1 MAIFSRPKYST
12 ISVKKKDIPEG
23 MWTRCPLT
31 GEAVYTKD
39 LEENF
44 MVVPR
49 SGYHFQLPAWKRIEL
64 LCDSGTFHEMF
75 TNLKTAD
82 PLEFNKGIPYLEEIK
97 KNQKKTGLDEAVVC
111 GSAKLNGIDIALAV
125 MDFRFL
131 GGSMG
136 CVVGEKITCTIE
148 YGLNKRIPVVIVSS
162 SGGARMHEGIL
173 SLMQMAK
180 TAGALSRLNDAKI
193 PYISVLT
200 NPTTGGVMASFASL
214 GDIIIAEPGALIGFA
229 GPRVIKETTH
239 QDLPPGFQ
247 TSEFLMEHGLIDQVV
262 DRLKMKDRIGFFLR
276 SFGYGP
282 KVKSKKIW

>member
-82 PLEFNKGIPYLEEIK
+82 PLGFNKGIPYLEEIE
-97 KNQKKTGLDEAVVC
+97 KNRKKTGLDEAVVC

-148 YGLNKRIPVVIVSS
+148 YGLNKRIPVVVVSS

-180 TAGALSRLNDAKI
+180 TAGAISRLNDAKI

-276 SFGYGP
+276 SFGYGS

>member
-49 SGYHFQLPAWKRIEL
+49 SGYHFQLPAWRRIEL

-82 PLEFNKGIPYLEEIK
+82 PLEFNKGIPYLEEIE

-180 TAGALSRLNDAKI
+180 TAGAISRLNDAKI

-239 QDLPPGFQ
+239 QDLPSGFQ

>member
-1 MAIFSRPKYST
+1 
-12 ISVKKKDIPEG
+12 

-49 SGYHFQLPAWKRIEL
+49 SGYHFQLPAWRRIEL

-75 TNLKTAD
+75 TNVKTAD
-82 PLEFNKGIPYLEEIK
+82 PLGFNKGIPYLEEIE

-282 KVKSKKIW
+282 KIKSKKIW

>member
-49 SGYHFQLPAWKRIEL
+49 SGYHFQLPAWRRIEL

-82 PLEFNKGIPYLEEIK
+82 PLGFNKGIPYLEEIE
-97 KNQKKTGLDEAVVC
+97 KNRKKTGLDEAVIC

-148 YGLNKRIPVVIVSS
+148 YGLNKRIPVIIVSS

-239 QDLPPGFQ
+239 KDLPPGFQ

>member
-1 MAIFSRPKYST
+1 MAIFGRPKYST
-12 ISVKKKDIPEG
+12 IFVKKKDIPEG

-49 SGYHFQLPAWKRIEL
+49 SGYHFQLPAWRRIEL

-75 TNLKTAD
+75 TNVKTAD
-82 PLEFNKGIPYLEEIK
+82 PLGFNKGIPYLEKKK

-282 KVKSKKIW
+282 KIKSKKIW

>member
-1 MAIFSRPKYST
+1 
-12 ISVKKKDIPEG
+12 

-49 SGYHFQLPAWKRIEL
+49 SGYHFQLPAWRRIEL
-64 LCDSGTFHEMF
+64 LCDSGTFYEMF

-82 PLEFNKGIPYLEEIK
+82 PLEFNKGIPYLEEIE
-97 KNQKKTGLDEAVVC
+97 KNRKKTGLDEAVIC

-180 TAGALSRLNDAKI
+180 TAGAISRLNDAKI

>member
-49 SGYHFQLPAWKRIEL
+49 SGYHFQLPAWRRIEL

-82 PLEFNKGIPYLEEIK
+82 PLEFNKGIPYLKEIE
-97 KNQKKTGLDEAVVC
+97 KNQKKTGLDEAVIC

-148 YGLNKRIPVVIVSS
+148 YGLNKKMPVVIVSS

>member
-49 SGYHFQLPAWKRIEL
+49 SGYHFQLPAWRRIEL

-82 PLEFNKGIPYLEEIK
+82 PLEFNKGIPYLEEIE
-97 KNQKKTGLDEAVVC
+97 KNRKKTGLDEAVVC

-148 YGLNKRIPVVIVSS
+148 YGLNKKMPVVIVSS

-180 TAGALSRLNDAKI
+180 TAGAISRLNDAKI

>member
-49 SGYHFQLPAWKRIEL
+49 SGYHFQLPAWRRIEL

-97 KNQKKTGLDEAVVC
+97 KNQKKTGLDEAVIC

>member
-49 SGYHFQLPAWKRIEL
+49 SGYHFRLPAWRRIEL

-82 PLEFNKGIPYLEEIK
+82 PLEFNKGIPYLEEIE
-97 KNQKKTGLDEAVVC
+97 KNRKKTGLDEAVIC

-262 DRLKMKDRIGFFLR
+262 DRLKMKDRIEFFLR

>member
-97 KNQKKTGLDEAVVC
+97 KNQKKTGLDEAVIC

>member
-97 KNQKKTGLDEAVVC
+97 KNQKKTGLDEAVIC

-262 DRLKMKDRIGFFLR
+262 DRLKMKDRIGF
-276 SFGYGP
+276 S
-282 KVKSKKIW
+282 KVFWIWAKS

>member
-97 KNQKKTGLDEAVVC
+97 KNQKKTGLDEAVIC

-180 TAGALSRLNDAKI
+180 TAGAISRLNDAKI